1 MTDNHGAH
9 PDDSS
14 AEYRE
19 NSDPELQHRP
29 DDGCSEPAQNRP
41 AAGHTSRRRR
51 LGLEIDL
58 WRHRLLHPFDSLRTF
73 ASRALPYRLRARLLR
88 AMGRGA
94 GTGARSSADR
104 EAFFRSAAAP
114 ANEAPPPRPTIIC
127 LPLIDWFLRVQRPHH
142 LLARLAAGGWP
153 VLYANPDLGVGAE
166 EIAIHPEPVAEAVRT
181 ITLPGRKSLTVGE
194 DDLRVDDVALMV
206 RAFAVLRRRERI
218 HQGVVLCHSPLWRP
232 LALRLREEFGWPV
245 VYDRMDLHQG
255 FSTTGASAE
264 EEERLLLEE
273 ADLVT
278 ASSGVLEKID
288 GLPNLKALRL
298 PNACDPG
305 HWEGASPSPD
315 LEHIPRPIIGYF
327 GAISEWFDTE
337 LVVGLATRRPD
348 WSFVLIGSTWGADT
362 SRLAILPNV
371 HLLGE
376 RPYEELPALAA
387 AFDVGIIPRRRT
399 PLTEAMDPV
408 KLYEMM
414 ALGLEV
420 VAPPLPEMEAHGDL
434 VRLAEGVEG
443 FLGAIEEVLEAPSG
457 GEAHDRRLAF
467 ARANTWDTRAAELE
481 RALEKLFPAVT
492 IGIVTF
498 NNRELTELCLDSIE
512 RCTVHPSYEIVV
524 VDNASTDGTP
534 AWLEDEAARRPKL
547 RVILNR
553 SNRGFAPA
561 CNQAFAG
568 AQGEVFCLLN
578 NDTVVTRGWLSA
590 MVGALMRDPKLGL
603 VGPSSNGVANEAR
616 VTPGYRDLAGLPE
629 WAERYVWDHDQ
640 ESFPIPMLALYCAAL
655 RREVWGAVGGL
666 DERFEVGLFE
676 DDDFSRRIRQAG
688 YDIRCLRGAWV
699 HHFQEASF
707 GALPEEEYARI
718 YEANRRRFLAKW
730 KGEDGAT
737 SDRSGVTSHNG
748 KPHNA

>member
-1 MTDNHGAH
+1 VR
-9 PDDSS
+9 S
-14 AEYRE
+14 R
-19 NSDPELQHRP
+19 HR
-29 DDGCSEPAQNRP
+29 AQK
-41 AAGHTSRRRR
+41 RRRR

-58 WRHRLLHPFDSLRTF
+58 WRYRLLHPLGTLRAF

-88 AMGRGA
+88 AVGRGA
-94 GTGARSSADR
+94 GGGARSAVER

-114 ANEAPPPRPTIIC
+114 AKDAPSPRPTIIC

-142 LLARLAAGGWP
+142 LLARLATRGWP
-153 VLYANPDLGVGAE
+153 VLYANLELGGGAE
-166 EIAIHPEPVAEAVRT
+166 EIVVDPEPVAEAVRT
-181 ITLPGRKSLTVGE
+181 FILPGRKSLSVGE
-194 DDLRVDDVALMV
+194 DDLSADDVDLMAQ
-206 RAFAVLRRRERI
+206 AFAVLRRRERI
-218 HQGVVLCHSPLWRP
+218 HQAVVLCHSPFWRP
-232 LALRLREEFGWPV
+232 LALRLKEELGWPV

-264 EEERLLLEE
+264 EEERFLLDE

-278 ASSGVLEKID
+278 ASSGVLGRID
-288 GLPNLKALRL
+288 GMPDLGALRL

-305 HWEGASPSPD
+305 HWEHASPSTE

-337 LVVGLATRRPD
+337 LVVETAAARPG

-362 SRLAILPNV
+362 SRLELLPNV

-376 RPYEELPALAA
+376 RPFEELPALAA

-420 VAPPLPEMEAHGDL
+420 VASPLPELEAHGDL
-434 VRLAEGVEG
+434 VRLAEGAEG
-443 FLGAIEEVLEAPSG
+443 LLGAIEEALEAPRG
-457 GEAHDRRLAF
+457 GEAHEKRLAF
-467 ARANTWDTRAAELE
+467 ARANTWDTRTDVLE
-481 RALEKLFPAVT
+481 DALEGLFPPVT

-512 RCTVHPSYEIVV
+512 SCTVHPSYEIVV

-534 AWLEDEAARRPKL
+534 AWLEEETARRPKL
-547 RVILNR
+547 RLILNHA
-553 SNRGFAPA
+553 NRGFGPA

-590 MVGALMRDPKLGL
+590 MVGALMSDPELGL

-616 VTPGYRDLAGLPE
+616 VTPGYPDLAGLPE
-629 WAERYVWDHDQ
+629 WAKSYVWDHDR

-655 RREVWGAVGGL
+655 RREVWEEVGGL

-676 DDDFSRRIRQAG
+676 DDDFSRRIRRAG
-688 YDIRCLRGAWV
+688 YDVRCLRGAWV

-707 GALPEEEYARI
+707 GALPPEEYARI
-718 YEANRRRFLAKW
+718 YETNRRRFLAKW
-730 KGEDGAT
+730 KGEDE
-737 SDRSGVTSHNG
+737 RPGVTSHDG
-748 KPHNA
+748 KRDDA